1 MHKKNWEVHG
11 RKIGKC
17 MKKIR
22 KCKKKIGKCMG
33 FSYPQILVEKV
44 VDKICCLI
52 CSKRGKKIVLF
63 VYFFVETSEKIK
75 SSFVR

>member
-1 MHKKNWEVHG
+1 
-11 RKIGKC
+11 
-17 MKKIR
+17 
-22 KCKKKIGKCMG
+22 MG
-33 FSYPQILVEKV
+33 FSYPQILVEKA

-52 CSKRGKKIVLF
+52 CSKKGKKIVLF